1 MSYWE
6 AIGQS
11 NDWYTP
17 PEIFE
22 ALGET
27 FDLDVAAPN
36 DGPWHVPTSRWLSS
50 NSLERE
56 WDGFI
61 WMNPPFEGR
70 NGIAPWLDKFFD
82 HGNGIAV
89 SPDRTS
95 APWFQSA
102 WRRGSFVLFTKK
114 IKFIRPCGNRG
125 ASPSNGTALWAAGSR
140 AEEAL
145 RRADERGFG
154 ILAQCDGRQ
163 MAEMRS
169 SSGRSPTSAVAESDA
184 PNHDGAS

>member
-11 NDWYTP
+11 NEWYTP

-27 FDLDVAAPN
+27 FDLDPAHPL
-36 DGPWHVPTSRWLSS
+36 GTTHVPVVRVYCDGG
-50 NSLERE
+50 LERP
-56 WDGFI
+56 WAGFV
-61 WMNPPFEGR
+61 WLNPPFEGR

-82 HGNGIAV
+82 HGNGIALT
-89 SPDRTS
+89 PDRTS
-95 APWFQSA
+95 APWFQQA
-102 WRRGSFVLFTKK
+102 WQRASLVLFTRK
-114 IKFIRPCGNRG
+114 IKFIRPDGERG
-125 ASPSNGTALWAAGSR
+125 RSPSNGTALWAAGER

-145 RRADERGFG
+145 RRADARGFG
-154 ILAQCDGRQ
+154 ILAQCDGR
-163 MAEMRS
+163 AHKSAKTCEGS
-169 SSGRSPTSAVAESDA
+169 ANVHSP